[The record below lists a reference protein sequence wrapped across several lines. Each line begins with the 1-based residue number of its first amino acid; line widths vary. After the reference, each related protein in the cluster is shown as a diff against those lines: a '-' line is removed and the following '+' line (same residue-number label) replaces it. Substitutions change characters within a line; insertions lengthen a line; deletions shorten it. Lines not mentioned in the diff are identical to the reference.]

1 MRKFVILMIAVTLL
15 ITGCSSDKDE
25 KGETPNEATI
35 RGVIQELNPDTI
47 LMLSK
52 DRIHSG
58 QVQVSQRVEKNEKIL
73 EDLNVGDEI
82 LVHYD
87 GYISESDP
95 AQING
100 VEKIEVSKKA
110 ELSEDEELVIEEDD
124 YYSMPRL
131 TVIIGSES
139 HELTESQSALV
150 HDLINNIEWDRGVK
164 DDSEYDYTVMDNM
177 DVLFTFNSKT
187 NVLNDS
193 KNNISVRLQDS
204 LSTLLKEV
212 LDDEF

>member
-1 MRKFVILMIAVTLL
+1 MRKFVLMIAVALL
-15 ITGCSSDKDE
+15 IVGCSPDKDE
-25 KGETPNEATI
+25 KSETSNEATI
-35 RGVIQELNPDTI
+35 RGVIQEINPDTI

-58 QVQVSQRVEKNEKIL
+58 QVQVSKRVEKNEKIL

-100 VEKIEVSKKA
+100 VEKIEISTKA
-110 ELSEDEELVIEEDD
+110 ELSEDGEVVIEEDD

-139 HELTESQSALV
+139 RELTERQSALV

-164 DDSEYDYTVMDNM
+164 DDSEDDYTVMDNM

-187 NVLNDS
+187 NVLNDR
-193 KNNISVRLQDS
+193 KNDISVKLQDS
-204 LSTLLKEV
+204 LSILLKEV

>member
-1 MRKFVILMIAVTLL
+1 MRKFVLMIAVALL
-15 ITGCSSDKDE
+15 IVGCSPDKDE
-25 KGETPNEATI
+25 KSETSNEATI
-35 RGVIQELNPDTI
+35 RGVIQEINPDTI

-58 QVQVSQRVEKNEKIL
+58 QVQVSKRVEKNEKIL

-100 VEKIEVSKKA
+100 VEKIEISTKA
-110 ELSEDEELVIEEDD
+110 ELSEDGEVVIEEDD

-139 HELTESQSALV
+139 RELTERQSALV

-164 DDSEYDYTVMDNM
+164 DDSEDDYTVMDNM

-187 NVLNDS
+187 NVLNDR
-193 KNNISVRLQDS
+193 KNDISVKLEDS
-204 LSTLLKEV
+204 LSILLKEV

>member
-1 MRKFVILMIAVTLL
+1 MRKFVLMIAVALL
-15 ITGCSSDKDE
+15 IVGCSPDKDE
-25 KGETPNEATI
+25 KGETSNEATI
-35 RGVIQELNPDTI
+35 RGVIQEINPDTI

-58 QVQVSQRVEKNEKIL
+58 QVQVSKRVEKNEKIL

-100 VEKIEVSKKA
+100 VEKIEISKKA
-110 ELSEDEELVIEEDD
+110 ELSEDEEVVIEEDD

-139 HELTESQSALV
+139 RELTERQSALI

-164 DDSEYDYTVMDNM
+164 DDSEDDYTVMDNM

-193 KNNISVRLQDS
+193 KNDISVKLQDS
-204 LSTLLKEV
+204 LSILLKEV

>member
-25 KGETPNEATI
+25 KGETTNEATI

-73 EDLNVGDEI
+73 KDLNVGDEI

-100 VEKIEVSKKA
+100 VKKIEISKKA

-139 HELTESQSALV
+139 RELTKRQSALV

-212 LDDEF
+212 LEDEF

>member
-1 MRKFVILMIAVTLL
+1 MRKFVLMIAVALL
-15 ITGCSSDKDE
+15 IVGCSPDKDE
-25 KGETPNEATI
+25 KGETSNEATI
-35 RGVIQELNPDTI
+35 RGVIQEINPDTI

-58 QVQVSQRVEKNEKIL
+58 QVQVSKRVEKNEKIL

-95 AQING
+95 AQVNG
-100 VEKIEVSKKA
+100 VEKIEISKKA
-110 ELSEDEELVIEEDD
+110 ELPEDGEVVIEEDD

-131 TVIIGSES
+131 TVIIGSETR
-139 HELTESQSALV
+139 ELTERQSALV

-164 DDSEYDYTVMDNM
+164 DDSEDDYTVMDNM

-187 NVLNDS
+187 NVLNDR
-193 KNNISVRLQDS
+193 KNDISVKLEDS

>member
-1 MRKFVILMIAVTLL
+1 MRKFVLMIAVALL
-15 ITGCSSDKDE
+15 IIGCSPDKDE
-25 KGETPNEATI
+25 KGETSNEATI
-35 RGVIQELNPDTI
+35 RGVIQEINPDTI

-58 QVQVSQRVEKNEKIL
+58 QVQVSKRVEKNEKIL

-100 VEKIEVSKKA
+100 VEKIEISKKA
-110 ELSEDEELVIEEDD
+110 ELSEDEEVVIEEDD

-139 HELTESQSALV
+139 RELTERQSALV

-164 DDSEYDYTVMDNM
+164 DDSEDDYTVMDNM

-193 KNNISVRLQDS
+193 KNDISVKLQDS
-204 LSTLLKEV
+204 LSILLKEV

>member
-1 MRKFVILMIAVTLL
+1 MRKFVLMIAVALL
-15 ITGCSSDKDE
+15 IIGCSPDKDE
-25 KGETPNEATI
+25 KGETSNEATI
-35 RGVIQELNPDTI
+35 RGVIQEINPDTI

-110 ELSEDEELVIEEDD
+110 ELLEDGEVVIEEDD

-139 HELTESQSALV
+139 RELTERQSALV

-164 DDSEYDYTVMDNM
+164 DDSEDDYTVMDNM

-193 KNNISVRLQDS
+193 KNDISVKLEDS
-204 LSTLLKEV
+204 LSILLKEV

>member
-1 MRKFVILMIAVTLL
+1 MRKFVLMIAVALL
-15 ITGCSSDKDE
+15 IIGCSPDKDE
-25 KGETPNEATI
+25 KGETSNEATI
-35 RGVIQELNPDTI
+35 RGVIQEINPDTI

-58 QVQVSQRVEKNEKIL
+58 QVQVSKRVEKNEKIL

-100 VEKIEVSKKA
+100 VEKIEISKKA
-110 ELSEDEELVIEEDD
+110 ELSEDEEVVIEEDD

-139 HELTESQSALV
+139 RELTERQSALV

-164 DDSEYDYTVMDNM
+164 DDSEDDYTVMDNM

-187 NVLNDS
+187 NVLNDR
-193 KNNISVRLQDS
+193 KNDISVKLEDS
-204 LSTLLKEV
+204 LSILLKEV

>member
-1 MRKFVILMIAVTLL
+1 MRKFVLMIAVALL
-15 ITGCSSDKDE
+15 IVGCSPDKDE
-25 KGETPNEATI
+25 KGETSNEATI
-35 RGVIQELNPDTI
+35 RGVIQEINPDTI

-58 QVQVSQRVEKNEKIL
+58 HVQVSKRVEKNERIL
-73 EDLNVGDEI
+73 KDLNVGDEI

-100 VEKIEVSKKA
+100 VEKIEISKEA
-110 ELSEDEELVIEEDD
+110 ELSEDGEVVIEEDD
-124 YYSMPRL
+124 YYSMSRL

-139 HELTESQSALV
+139 RELTERQSALV

-164 DDSEYDYTVMDNM
+164 DDSEDDYTVMDNM
-177 DVLFTFNSKT
+177 EVLFTFNSKT
-187 NVLNDS
+187 NVLNDR
-193 KNNISVRLQDS
+193 KNDISVKLQDS
-204 LSTLLKEV
+204 LSILLKEV

>member
-1 MRKFVILMIAVTLL
+1 MRKFVLMIAVALL
-15 ITGCSSDKDE
+15 IVGCSPDKDE
-25 KGETPNEATI
+25 KSETSNEATI
-35 RGVIQELNPDTI
+35 RGVIQEINPDTI

-58 QVQVSQRVEKNEKIL
+58 QVQVSKRVEKNEKIL
-73 EDLNVGDEI
+73 EDINVGDEM

-100 VEKIEVSKKA
+100 VEKIEIITKA
-110 ELSEDEELVIEEDD
+110 ELSEDGEVVIEEDD

-139 HELTESQSALV
+139 RELTERQSALV

-164 DDSEYDYTVMDNM
+164 DDSEDDYTVMDNM

-187 NVLNDS
+187 NVLNDR
-193 KNNISVRLQDS
+193 KNDISVKLQDS
-204 LSTLLKEV
+204 LSILLKEV

>member
-1 MRKFVILMIAVTLL
+1 MRKFVLMIAVALL
-15 ITGCSSDKDE
+15 IIGGCSPDKDK
-25 KGETPNEATI
+25 KGETSNEATI
-35 RGVIQELNPDTI
+35 RGVIQEVNSDTI

-58 QVQVSQRVEKNEKIL
+58 QVQVSKRVEKNEKVL
-73 EDLNVGDEI
+73 KDLNVGDEI
-82 LVHYD
+82 LVYYD

-100 VEKIEVSKKA
+100 VEKIEISKKA
-110 ELSEDEELVIEEDD
+110 ELSEDGEVVIEEDD

-131 TVIIGSES
+131 TVIVGSES
-139 HELTESQSALV
+139 RELTERQSALV

-164 DDSEYDYTVMDNM
+164 DDSEDDYTVIDNM
-177 DVLFTFNSKT
+177 EVLFTFNSKT
-187 NVLNDS
+187 NVLNDR
-193 KNNISVRLQDS
+193 KNDISVKLEDP
-204 LSTLLKEV
+204 LSILLKEV